1 MLLSQIA
8 HLVLVLVLEL
18 SSLVVEVLFLSLDD
32 DMELSL
38 LSLDLL
44 NELLEVRDL
53 FEILDLLGG
62 DLLVEDVLL
71 LLVSDLVFEIDARVD
86 RNVLL
91 VDVLLL
97 PVLHWA
103 AECDPSTQARAKR
116 NNVILIYLGV
126 VCFGY

>member
-44 NELLEVRDL
+44 DELLKVRDL

-86 RNVLL
+86 RDVLL

-116 NNVILIYLGV
+116 NNVILI
-126 VCFGY
+126 